1 MRDYALPSKR
11 LWQTTRRLER
21 WWSIG
26 GRGRQ
31 RSTLAARFEQ
41 RLRLADRSI
50 THKVAATPAI
60 MLVLFVAMALASTAA
75 LLFANQR
82 IDHIVNRDMRDIGA
96 LNSITQ
102 RFDAAN
108 LSVYH
113 LLVTKAATPA
123 LMIDRQVASIHH
135 DLAGVRGDLLAF
147 QRTHRAQ
154 AASLQPA
161 IAELERYTATVDVL
175 TSMLSI
181 DFASTAAM
189 IDPFRLNAHRIDAQI
204 RHVAAG
210 GIGRAEERA
219 KGALFATRLTI
230 AMLLLA
236 LVVSVAMSVA
246 LAYVVGRSIVSS
258 ITSIAAAT
266 EAVLDDRDVD
276 FVELERRDELG
287 LVVTALASFQT
298 ERTTARLVAHEA
310 EAMRR
315 QAREQT
321 ERQTAAIAS
330 VREQARLDREATL
343 TRLAAAFE
351 RQVTGIIRNAQ
362 DAMTHLET
370 NAVMLRGAITNSR
383 DLAMKVDAISKS
395 FASEMIE
402 AGQETH
408 SLSRAFDDIDREIT
422 DTSLAAKSI
431 SEHARDARET
441 VALSQLQADSIEQ
454 IVGVITAIAKQT
466 NLLALNATIESARV
480 GPVGAGFAV
489 VAAEV
494 KTLAS
499 QTGDSAGDVRGK
511 IEAVQGQIRSV
522 VASTKSLSSLIDSMN
537 DGAGRVAAMSRGQTS
552 AIEQLNARISAVEER
567 SQVLAETGVEIRTSA
582 DSNLVSVQQVQETAE
597 TLRQTL
603 ESLALDAQRFTSDL
617 LHGEQPAD
625 TWSRPVDAVEERRAA
640 SGPSTFAVAG
650 TKP

>member
-1 MRDYALPSKR
+1 MTGWRARGWTVNGHARRQSK
-11 LWQTTRRLER
+11 LT
-21 WWSIG
+21 
-26 GRGRQ
+26 
-31 RSTLAARFEQ
+31 ACFEQ

-60 MLVLFVAMALASTAA
+60 MLILFVAMALTSTAA
-75 LLFANQR
+75 LLFAGQR
-82 IDHIVNRDMRDIGA
+82 VDHIVNRDIRDIGQ
-96 LNSITQ
+96 LNSITR
-102 RFDAAN
+102 RFDAVN

-123 LMIDRQVASIHH
+123 LTIDRQIASIHR
-135 DLAGVRGDLLAF
+135 DLAGVRGDLLTF
-147 QRTHRAQ
+147 QRNHHAQ

-161 IAELERYTATVDVL
+161 IVELERYSGTVDVL

-189 IDPFRLNAHRIDAQI
+189 IDPFRLNAQRIDAQI
-204 RHVAAG
+204 RQVAAG
-210 GIGRAEERA
+210 GIGRAEHRA
-219 KGALFATRLTI
+219 MGALFATRLTI

-236 LVVSVAMSVA
+236 LVVSTAMSLA

-266 EAVLDDRDVD
+266 EAVLDDRDID
-276 FVELERRDELG
+276 FAELQRGDELG
-287 LVVTALASFQT
+287 LVVTALASFQA
-298 ERTTARLVAHEA
+298 ERTAARLVAHEA
-310 EAMRR
+310 EEMRR
-315 QAREQT
+315 QALAQT
-321 ERQTAAIAS
+321 ERQTSAIAS

-343 TRLAAAFE
+343 TRLAEAFE
-351 RQVTGIIRNAQ
+351 RQVTGIIRSAQ
-362 DAMTHLET
+362 DAMAHLET
-370 NAVMLRGAITNSR
+370 NAAMLRTAITSSR
-383 DLAMKVDAISKS
+383 DLAKKVDTISKS

-408 SLSRAFDDIDREIT
+408 SLARAFDSIDREIT

-441 VALSQLQADSIEQ
+441 VALSRQQAESIEQ

-480 GPVGAGFAV
+480 GPAGAGFAV

-522 VASTKSLSSLIDSMN
+522 VTSTESLSTLIDSMT

-567 SQVLAETGVEIRTSA
+567 SQVLAEAGMEIRTSA
-582 DSNLVSVQQVQETAE
+582 DSNLVSVQQVQDTAE
-597 TLRQTL
+597 ILKRTL
-603 ESLALDAQRFTSDL
+603 ESLALDAQRFTRDL
-617 LHGEQPAD
+617 LHGERPIDIQPK
-625 TWSRPVDAVEERRAA
+625 PVDRDETQSAV
-640 SGPSTFAVAG
+640 
-650 TKP
+650 

>member
-1 MRDYALPSKR
+1 MPSKR
-11 LWQTTRRLER
+11 LRQVTRRLER
-21 WWSIG
+21 WWSNG
-26 GRGRQ
+26 AHFKRWSRLT
-31 RSTLAARFEQ
+31 SRFEQ

-75 LLFANQR
+75 LLFAGQR
-82 IDHIVNRDMRDIGA
+82 VDHIVNRDMRDIGQ

-123 LMIDRQVASIHH
+123 LVIDPLVASIRH
-135 DLAGVRGDLLAF
+135 DLAGVRSDLLKF
-147 QRTHRAQ
+147 QRSHRAQ

-161 IAELERYTATVDVL
+161 IVELERYTDTVDVL

-189 IDPFRLNAHRIDAQI
+189 IDPFRLNAQRIDAQI

-210 GIGRAEERA
+210 GIGRAEQRA
-219 KGALFATRLTI
+219 MGALFATRLTI
-230 AMLLLA
+230 AMLLLVM
-236 LVVSVAMSVA
+236 VVSTAMSLA

-276 FVELERRDELG
+276 FVELQRRDELG
-287 LVVTALASFQT
+287 LVVTALASFQA

-315 QAREQT
+315 QALEQT
-321 ERQTAAIAS
+321 ERQTSAIAL

-343 TRLAAAFE
+343 TRLAEAFE
-351 RQVTGIIRNAQ
+351 RQVTDIIRNAQ
-362 DAMTHLET
+362 NAMANLER
-370 NAVMLRGAITNSR
+370 NAVMLRGTIISSR
-383 DLAMKVDAISKS
+383 DLAKKVDTISRS

-408 SLSRAFDDIDREIT
+408 SLARAFDGIDREIT
-422 DTSLAAKSI
+422 DTSLAARSI

-441 VALSQLQADSIEQ
+441 VALSQQQADSIEQ

-466 NLLALNATIESARV
+466 NMLALNATIESARV
-480 GPVGAGFAV
+480 GPAGAGFAV

-522 VASTKSLSSLIDSMN
+522 VASTTSLSALIDSMN
-537 DGAGRVAAMSRGQTS
+537 DGAGRVATMSRGQTN

-567 SQVLAETGVEIRTSA
+567 SQVLVEAGVQIRTSA
-582 DSNLVSVQQVQETAE
+582 DSNLVSVQQVQDTAE
-597 TLRQTL
+597 ILRQTL
-603 ESLALDAQRFTSDL
+603 ESLALDAQRFTKNL
-617 LHGEQPAD
+617 LHGEHPAD
-625 TWSRPVDAVEERRAA
+625 THMRTDDVVEAQRLA
-640 SGPSTFAVAG
+640 
-650 TKP
+650 